1 MNRKRGELII
11 TNDRIC
17 NFYEKNPSFHIE
29 RINLYFIDLFETII
43 TDITSQTC
51 KNKLNS
57 YLYDFQKENTT
68 ISFVDEI
75 SKINI
80 TKEEYLQDMFSFI
93 ELNITNNTNNANVFQ
108 TMETKTMIFIN
119 QIRLL
124 MKSSFETK
132 EQNDQYGSL
141 ERAFQKEMFIEIKK
155 IFSPLYE
162 TKEWMYNI
170 KNKTT
175 VFLNDSYKIFFPFQ
189 ENVLFQEKMM
199 NQITNILSILQK
211 GLNENNNIMTILN
224 KLYLTSDVSKIN
236 QSTMMFSRH
245 FIEDSMHQK
254 REPPQMYLLK
264 RPNKYNILIESMDIE
279 RNVNNNEIHQ
289 FIQTMEE
296 NNCNGVFLSQQSG
309 FLSKLNY
316 HIEIYN
322 KLIIVYVHNVGYNED
337 KIKNAM
343 DIIDNLTIKLR
354 EFNRE
359 ENIYETMIETQI
371 LEEINKEYQIFI
383 QQKENM
389 ISSFKENQK
398 KILNQMEDIHF
409 PELDKFLLTKFS
421 IPVQKQGFKCDL
433 CKKFNAN
440 NLKALA
446 AHKRGCYRKISKK
459 NNELVCKI
467 NEKTLLYDAAK

>member
-1 MNRKRGELII
+1 MNRKSRELII
-11 TNDRIC
+11 TNERIC

-29 RINLYFIDLFETII
+29 KINMSFVDLFETMI
-43 TDITSQTC
+43 TDITSYSC
-51 KNKLNS
+51 KNDINS
-57 YLYDFQKENTT
+57 YFYNLQKENTN
-68 ISFVDEI
+68 IPFVNEF
-75 SKINI
+75 SKMNV

-93 ELNITNNTNNANVFQ
+93 EININNTNKENLLQ
-108 TMETKTMIFIN
+108 IMETKTILFIN
-119 QIRLL
+119 QIRLIL
-124 MKSSFETK
+124 NPSFQTIRINTTEHD
-132 EQNDQYGSL
+132 EQYCLVEN
-141 ERAFQKEMFIEIKK
+141 AFQQDIFIEIKN
-155 IFSPLYE
+155 IFSLLYKK
-162 TKEWMYNI
+162 KEWMDNI
-170 KNKTT
+170 KNKTN
-175 VFLNDSYKIFFPFQ
+175 VFIHDTHQLFFPFQ
-189 ENVLFQEKMM
+189 QNVMFQEKMM
-199 NQITNILSILQK
+199 NQMTHILSILQK
-211 GLNENNNIMTILN
+211 GLNENNNMIAILN

-245 FIEDSMHQK
+245 SIQDSNYQK
-254 REPPQMYLLK
+254 REPPQMFLMK
-264 RPNKYNILIESMDIE
+264 RPNKYNILIESMDID
-279 RNVNNNEIHQ
+279 RNVNNDEIHQ
-289 FIQTMEE
+289 FIQTMED

-359 ENIYETMIETQI
+359 ENINETMIETQM
-371 LEEINKEYQIFI
+371 LEEINKEYQVFI

-421 IPVQKQGFKCDL
+421 IPVQKQGFKCEL

-446 AHKRGCYRKISKK
+446 AHKRGCFRKISKK
-459 NNELVCKI
+459 NNELVCKM
-467 NEKTLLYDAAK
+467 NEKALV

>member
-1 MNRKRGELII
+1 MNRKRRELII

-17 NFYEKNPSFHIE
+17 NFYENNPSFHIE
-29 RINLYFIDLFETII
+29 KINMYFVDLFETII
-43 TDITSQTC
+43 TDITSQSC
-51 KNKLNS
+51 KDKLNS

-80 TKEEYLQDMFSFI
+80 IKEEYLQDMFSFI
-93 ELNITNNTNNANVFQ
+93 EINFENNTNNNVNKENLFQ
-108 TMETKTMIFIN
+108 TMETKTIIFIN
-119 QIRLL
+119 QIRLVI
-124 MKSSFETK
+124 KSSFETP
-132 EQNDQYGSL
+132 EQNDQYCCL
-141 ERAFQKEMFIEIKK
+141 ETAFQKDLFIEIKNA
-155 IFSPLYE
+155 FLSLYKK
-162 TKEWMYNI
+162 KEWMDNI

-175 VFLNDSYKIFFPFQ
+175 LFLNDLHKIIFSFQ
-189 ENVLFQEKMM
+189 QNVLFQEKMM
-199 NQITNILSILQK
+199 NQMTNILSILQK
-211 GLNENNNIMTILN
+211 GLNENKNMMTILN
-224 KLYLTSDVSKIN
+224 KLYSTSDVSKIN

-245 FIEDSMHQK
+245 FIEDSNHQK
-254 REPPQMYLLK
+254 REPPQMFLLK

-279 RNVNNNEIHQ
+279 RNVNNDEIHQ
-289 FIQTMEE
+289 FIQTMED
-296 NNCNGVFLSQQSG
+296 NNCNGVFLSQRSG

-337 KIKNAM
+337 KVKNAM

-359 ENIYETMIETQI
+359 ENINETMIETQI
-371 LEEINKEYQIFI
+371 LEEINKEYQVFI

-421 IPVQKQGFKCDL
+421 IPVQKQGFKCEL

-446 AHKRGCYRKISKK
+446 AHKRGCFRKISKK

-467 NEKTLLYDAAK
+467 NEKLLV